1 MARNLYKT
9 SPHLV
14 MCGMHELHLMLKGFR
29 NERRK
34 GSVFQNN
41 SQELFCHIVFLS
53 LMEVQPLDGDCVH
66 ES

>member
-1 MARNLYKT
+1 MYKT
-9 SPHLV
+9 SSHLV
-14 MCGMHELHLMLKGFR
+14 MCGMHELHPMLKGFR

-41 SQELFCHIVFLS
+41 SQELFCYMLFLS
-53 LMEVQPLDGDCVH
+53 LLEFQPLDANCVH